1 MSYGQDVK
9 WFDGAFL
16 NFGCLG
22 FNRKGHTWND
32 AKNFCANLG
41 AHLVEVYSENQVNF
55 LIQKA
60 QEAGGGSFLTGGK
73 YKHGAWYWDYS
84 NKRVNSVITSKIT
97 NQSNDPV
104 KHIAICTS
112 GCGPK
117 NPPWVLRSGSNF
129 YTVCQY

>member
-1 MSYGQDVK
+1 MSHGQDVK

-22 FNRKGHTWND
+22 FNRQGHTWNV
-32 AKNFCANLG
+32 AKKFCANLG
-41 AHLVEVYSENQVNF
+41 AHLVEVYSEKQVKF

-60 QEAGGGSFLTGGK
+60 QEVGGGSFLTGARF
-73 YKHGAWYWDYS
+73 KHGAWYWDYS

-97 NQSNDPV
+97 SNQSNDPN
-104 KHIAICTS
+104 KHIVFNSVQNQWYLGT
-112 GCGPK
+112 GK
-117 NPPWVLRSGSNF
+117 NW

>member
-1 MSYGQDVK
+1 MSHGQDVK

-22 FNRKGHTWND
+22 FNRQGHTWNV

-41 AHLVEVYSENQVNF
+41 AHLVEVYSEKQVMF

-60 QEAGGGSFLTGGK
+60 GEVGGGSFLTGGK
-73 YKHGAWYWDYS
+73 FKHGAWYWDYS

-97 NQSNDPV
+97 NQSNDPN
-104 KHIAICTS
+104 KHISFSSS
-112 GCGPK
+112 GINGAWSLGSGP
-117 NPPWVLRSGSNF
+117 NWW
-129 YTVCQY
+129 TVCQY